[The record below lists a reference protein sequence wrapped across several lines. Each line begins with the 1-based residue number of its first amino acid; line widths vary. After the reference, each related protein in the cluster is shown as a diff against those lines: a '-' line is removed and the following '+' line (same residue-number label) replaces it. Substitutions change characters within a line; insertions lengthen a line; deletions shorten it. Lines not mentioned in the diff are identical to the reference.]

1 MSQEVVLIANPAA
14 GRGRSRAW
22 AERARVGLEDAG
34 IAASV
39 ALPGSVEQAQERARQ
54 AVAEQVAAIV
64 ACGGD
69 GTMNAVLQAVAGS
82 HTPMAILGCGTGND
96 NARELQTPTRLSE
109 WVAAVKSALKADRV
123 RVIDL
128 GRAMA
133 ADQTRWFMG
142 VLSTGFDSSVN
153 ERANRMAWP
162 RGRSKYLV
170 GTVAELRA
178 FEPVPYR
185 VRIDDA
191 DHVAEGM
198 LVCIGNGS
206 RYGGGMRVCPQ
217 ASLDDGLLELTWL
230 ARVPKRTFLR
240 VFPTVFRGTHVRH
253 PAVRTMRGERIWVQ
267 GPGQVAYADGERI
280 GPLPVS
286 IEVVPGALR
295 VLDLRPS

>member
-1 MSQEVVLIANPAA
+1 MSKEVVLIANPAA

-22 AERARVGLEDAG
+22 AERARAGLQHAG
-34 IAASV
+34 VAASV
-39 ALPGSVEQAQERARQ
+39 VLPGSAEETQECARQ
-54 AVAEQVAAIV
+54 AGAGQAAVIV

-69 GTMNAVLQAVAGS
+69 GTMHAVLQGVAGS
-82 HTPMAILGCGTGND
+82 PTPLAILGCGTGND
-96 NARELQTPTRLSE
+96 NARELQTPARLES
-109 WVAAVKSALKADRV
+109 WVAAVESALKADRV

-128 GRAMA
+128 GRATA
-133 ADQTRWFMG
+133 ADQSRWFMG

-162 RGRSKYLV
+162 PGRSKYLL
-170 GTVAELRA
+170 GIVAELNTFA
-178 FEPVPYR
+178 AVPYS
-185 VRIDDA
+185 VRIDGA
-191 DHVAEGM
+191 EHVGEGM

-230 ARVPKRTFLR
+230 SRVPKRTFLR